1 MSNTKKVYP
10 AKPNFTNVAAK
21 YGSPENPTMT
31 DHERE
36 VVKANF
42 AEIFLFGPTDNDP
55 YTLLALRVGNGT
67 TRQRAKQLYWVF
79 IHQQSGYF
87 FEHHKDL
94 LRTRSMLAR
103 RIKKYTE
110 FLDNPETIYQILC
123 RAEDE
128 ADDAKEKQDAMR
140 ERRKQGEAKC

>member
-10 AKPNFTNVAAK
+10 AKPTFTNVSAK
-21 YGSPENPTMT
+21 YGTPDNPTMT
-31 DHERE
+31 DHERA
-36 VVKANF
+36 VVQANF

-55 YTLLALRVGNGT
+55 YTLLAHRVGNGT

-79 IHQQSGYF
+79 IHQQKGYF
-87 FEHHKDL
+87 FEYVKSIMGA
-94 LRTRSMLAR
+94 RGMLAH

-110 FLDNPETIYQILC
+110 FLDNPETVYQILC

-128 ADDAKEKQDAMR
+128 ADEAKEKRDAMMG
-140 ERRKQGEAKC
+140 RRKQGEARC

>member
-1 MSNTKKVYP
+1 MSNTTKVYP
-10 AKPNFTNVAAK
+10 AKPTYANTPPK
-21 YGSPENPTMT
+21 YGTPECPKMT

-36 VVKANF
+36 AIQANF

-55 YTLLALRVGNGT
+55 YTLLAHRIGNGT

-87 FEHHKDL
+87 FEFHKDT
-94 LRTRSMLAR
+94 LRTRGALAR

-128 ADDAKEKQDAMR
+128 AEDAREKQKAWK
-140 ERRKQGEAKC
+140 ERLNRGSVKC